1 MGNNDTAQHDY
12 VTQSQFEALLER
24 LSILDTLQAKLESME
39 QLLKASNAKV
49 LSLETKVLS
58 LETEVTA
65 KDKTIMELRG
75 KANSLE
81 QYNRKWSIRINDL
94 HLPHADETE
103 TKDVMQTVYDKV
115 LLPIFQGAVSSGLL
129 KTIPDCNSVLE
140 TAHILPA
147 NETETKDVMQ
157 TVYDKVLLPIF
168 QGAVSSG
175 LLKTIPD
182 CNSVLETAHILPAK
196 SNDRPK
202 PIIAR
207 FYSRN
212 IRALVFRLKREYAP
226 TKTVTTSSS
235 TNNRRGEATKK
246 VYRYPFYED
255 LTRETFNLLQAL
267 LKDPRTGPVW
277 TISGNIRFKLQG
289 EDTVRKVVSI
299 YDSVEKI
306 LGR

>member
-1 MGNNDTAQHDY
+1 MGNNKKDTAQHDN

-147 NETETKDVMQ
+147 
-157 TVYDKVLLPIF
+157 
-168 QGAVSSG
+168 
-175 LLKTIPD
+175 
-182 CNSVLETAHILPAK
+182 K

-212 IRALVFRLKREYAP
+212 ILLLHQQQTGGGHQEGLPLPVLRGPHEGDLQPPAGPAEGP
-226 TKTVTTSSS
+226 QDWTSLDHQRQHQVQ
-235 TNNRRGEATKK
+235 TARRRHCQKGCL
-246 VYRYPFYED
+246 Y
-255 LTRETFNLLQAL
+255 L
-267 LKDPRTGPVW
+267 
-277 TISGNIRFKLQG
+277 RF
-289 EDTVRKVVSI
+289 S
-299 YDSVEKI
+299 
-306 LGR
+306 

>member
-1 MGNNDTAQHDY
+1 MGNNKKDTAQQDY

-24 LSILDTLQAKLESME
+24 LTILDTLQAKLESME
-39 QLLKASNAKV
+39 QLLKTSNAKV
-49 LSLETKVLS
+49 LSLET
-58 LETEVTA
+58 EVAA
-65 KDKTIMELRG
+65 KDKIILELRG

-103 TKDVMQTVYDKV
+103 T
-115 LLPIFQGAVSSGLL
+115 
-129 KTIPDCNSVLE
+129 E
-140 TAHILPA
+140 
-147 NETETKDVMQ
+147 DVMQ

-246 VYRYPFYED
+246 VYCYPFYED

>member
-1 MGNNDTAQHDY
+1 MGNNKKDTAQHDN
-12 VTQSQFEALLER
+12 VTQSQFQALLER

-94 HLPHADETE
+94 HLPHAD
-103 TKDVMQTVYDKV
+103 
-115 LLPIFQGAVSSGLL
+115 
-129 KTIPDCNSVLE
+129 
-140 TAHILPA
+140 
-147 NETETKDVMQ
+147 ETETKDVMQ

>member
-1 MGNNDTAQHDY
+1 MGNNKKDTAQQDY
-12 VTQSQFEALLER
+12 VTQSQFDALLGR

-49 LSLETKVLS
+49 ITMETKVIT
-58 LETEVTA
+58 LETEVAA
-65 KDKTIMELRG
+65 KDKIIMELRG

-81 QYNRKWSIRINDL
+81 QYHRKWSIRINDL
-94 HLPHADETE
+94 PLPHADETE
-103 TKDVMQTVYDKV
+103 TKDVMQTVYNKV

-129 KTIPDCNSVLE
+129 TTIPDC
-140 TAHILPA
+140 
-147 NETETKDVMQ
+147 D
-157 TVYDKVLLPIF
+157 
-168 QGAVSSG
+168 
-175 LLKTIPD
+175 
-182 CNSVLETAHILPAK
+182 SVLETAHILPAK

-226 TKTVTTSSS
+226 TKTIPSTSNS
-235 TNNRRGEATKK
+235 NRRGDATRKA
-246 VYRYPFYED
+246 YRYPVYED
-255 LTRETFNLLQAL
+255 LTRETFSLLQAL

-277 TISGNIRFKLQG
+277 TISGNIRFRLQG
-289 EDTVRKVVSI
+289 EDTVRKVISI
-299 YDSVEKI
+299 YDPIEKI

>member
-1 MGNNDTAQHDY
+1 MGNNKKDTAQHDY

-24 LSILDTLQAKLESME
+24 LSILDTLQAKLKSME

-58 LETEVTA
+58 LEMEVTA

-81 QYNRKWSIRINDL
+81 QYNRKSSIRINDL
-94 HLPHADETE
+94 HLPLADETE

-115 LLPIFQGAVSSGLL
+115 LLPIFQGAVSLGLL
-129 KTIPDCNSVLE
+129 KTIPD
-140 TAHILPA
+140 
-147 NETETKDVMQ
+147 
-157 TVYDKVLLPIF
+157 Y
-168 QGAVSSG
+168 
-175 LLKTIPD
+175 
-182 CNSVLETAHILPAK
+182 NSVLETAHILPAK
-196 SNDRPK
+196 SNDTPK

-267 LKDPRTGPVW
+267 LKDPRTGPV
-277 TISGNIRFKLQG
+277 
-289 EDTVRKVVSI
+289 
-299 YDSVEKI
+299 
-306 LGR
+306 

>member
-1 MGNNDTAQHDY
+1 MGNNKKDTAQHDN

-49 LSLETKVLS
+49 LSLET
-58 LETEVTA
+58 EVTA

-81 QYNRKWSIRINDL
+81 QYNRKWSIPINDL
-94 HLPHADETE
+94 HLPHAD
-103 TKDVMQTVYDKV
+103 
-115 LLPIFQGAVSSGLL
+115 
-129 KTIPDCNSVLE
+129 
-140 TAHILPA
+140 
-147 NETETKDVMQ
+147 ETETKDVMQ

>member
-1 MGNNDTAQHDY
+1 MSFEKKTLLYSVRRALSLHALLTKDTAQHDH

-94 HLPHADETE
+94 HLPHAD
-103 TKDVMQTVYDKV
+103 
-115 LLPIFQGAVSSGLL
+115 
-129 KTIPDCNSVLE
+129 
-140 TAHILPA
+140 
-147 NETETKDVMQ
+147 ETETKDVMQ